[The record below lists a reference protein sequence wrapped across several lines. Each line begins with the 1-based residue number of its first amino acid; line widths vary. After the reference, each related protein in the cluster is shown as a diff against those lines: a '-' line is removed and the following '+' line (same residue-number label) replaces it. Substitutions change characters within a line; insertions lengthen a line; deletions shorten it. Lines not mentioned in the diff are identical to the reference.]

1 MSVPFAVHNG
11 HHTDDAM
18 ENYIG
23 VDSTGRQGRY
33 YRLAAE
39 KLGLVE
45 LIRNNHTILT
55 TYWAKFCYLQ

>member
-1 MSVPFAVHNG
+1 MPIDTSNFLQAIILKVMLVPFAVHNG

-23 VDSTGRQGRY
+23 VDSNGRQGRY

-39 KLGLVE
+39 KAGISRV
-45 LIRNNHTILT
+45 N
-55 TYWAKFCYLQ
+55 